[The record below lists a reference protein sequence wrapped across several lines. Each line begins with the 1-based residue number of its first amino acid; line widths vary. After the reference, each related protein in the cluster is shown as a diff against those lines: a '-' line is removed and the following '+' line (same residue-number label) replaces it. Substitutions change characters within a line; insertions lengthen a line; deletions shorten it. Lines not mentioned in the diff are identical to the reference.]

1 MKIQVLGTGCPKC
14 KKLEEMARKAADEL
28 NLDYS
33 IEKVSKI
40 NDIMAMGV
48 MSTPALAID
57 GKVVISGRLPG
68 EAELRE
74 MLSR

>member
-14 KKLEEMARKAADEL
+14 RKLEEMVRKAAEEL

-33 IEKVSKI
+33 LEKVSQI
-40 NDIMAMGV
+40 NEIVAMGV
-48 MSTPALAID
+48 MSTPALAVD
-57 GKVVISGRLPG
+57 GKVVLSGRLPG

>member
-14 KKLEEMARKAADEL
+14 KKLEEMTGKAVEEL
-28 NLDYS
+28 NLDCS
-33 IEKVSKI
+33 IEKVSRI
-40 NDIMAMGV
+40 NDIVAMGV

-57 GKVVISGRLPG
+57 GKVVLAGRLPG

>member
-33 IEKVSKI
+33 IEKVSRI

-48 MSTPALAID
+48 MSTPALAVD
-57 GKVVISGRLPG
+57 GKVVIAGRLPG
-68 EAELRE
+68 ETELKE

>member
-14 KKLEEMARKAADEL
+14 RKLEEMARKAAEEL

-33 IEKVSKI
+33 LEKISQI
-40 NDIMAMGV
+40 NEIVAMGV
-48 MSTPALAID
+48 MSTPALAVD
-57 GKVVISGRLPG
+57 GKVVLSGRLP
-68 EAELRE
+68 EEDELRQ

>member
-48 MSTPALAID
+48 MSTPALAVD
-57 GKVVISGRLPG
+57 GKVVIAGRLPG
-68 EAELRE
+68 EAELKE